1 MLHIQDFCTKAFLL
15 NSRNNVLSNVRKC
28 CKIVSLVKNVALW
41 HLFVIFLMSSRE
53 SFVFLKTYFFPRC
66 LTRLI
71 LDLVSENTKKGS
83 ITLPLLFCL
92 VEKLFASSV
101 HYENYVVRNV

>member
-1 MLHIQDFCTKAFLL
+1 MQHPFCLVPV
-15 NSRNNVLSNVRKC
+15 NIVSRNVIKC
-28 CKIVSLVKNVALW
+28 CNIVSLVKNVALW

-92 VEKLFASSV
+92 VEKLFASTV